1 MNIDSVRGA
10 RLTIYAMIYLLTAVK
25 PQARLFEGFAELR
38 AFDESTGDRQRPN
51 EKVFVELKEI
61 CYGSKTVRKK
71 KKHTRMTMWFLK
83 FCRVSLG
90 RFKVAVQ
97 MTC

>member
-51 EKVFVELKEI
+51 EKVLVELKEI

-71 KKHTRMTMWFLK
+71 KKKHTRTTMWFLK
-83 FCRVSLG
+83 FCACPWVGLRWLC
-90 RFKVAVQ
+90 K
-97 MTC
+97 

>member
-1 MNIDSVRGA
+1 
-10 RLTIYAMIYLLTAVK
+10 MIYLLTAVK

-38 AFDESTGDRQRPN
+38 AFDESTCDIQWPN

-61 CYGSKTVRKK
+61 RYRSKTVRKKK

-90 RFKVAVQ
+90 WFKVAVQ
-97 MTC
+97 MTY